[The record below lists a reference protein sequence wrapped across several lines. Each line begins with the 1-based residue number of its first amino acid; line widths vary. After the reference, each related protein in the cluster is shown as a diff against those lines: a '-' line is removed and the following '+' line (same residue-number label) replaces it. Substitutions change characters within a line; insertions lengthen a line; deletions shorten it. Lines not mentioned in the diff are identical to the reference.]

1 MRDGHWHVMARQT
14 ESGRSP
20 EGPRHRWSGVA
31 AAVSLVIV
39 LAACGIAGQG
49 GSPGP
54 TGSPGETGPQT
65 SSPAATAASSPTAPS
80 GESAAPTGD
89 TDPSP
94 SAGATDT
101 PSTAPAAT
109 PAGQLSFANWP
120 LYIDIDEETGGY
132 PTLEKFEQESGIDV
146 TYAEDI
152 NANEEFFG
160 RLQPDLAAGNPT
172 GYDLIVMTDWMIE
185 RMARLGY
192 LQELDHSLL
201 PNFEANA
208 EDLFRDPWY
217 DPENRYSIP
226 WQAGIVGIAYNPTLT
241 GRPITTFDD
250 LLDPAFAGRV
260 GMFSEMRDTMSM
272 ALLSLGVEPVNATIE
287 DVERARD
294 KLLGPAQEG
303 QFRAFYGN
311 DYYDA
316 LAAGDLAI
324 TIAWSG
330 DISQMKLYDNA
341 DVEFIVPESG
351 GLLWVDSAAIPKAA
365 EHPVDAHMVLD
376 YFYEVDNAAPLTE
389 YVGYFSPVRGVPD
402 RVREDAQAARD
413 EGDDEWADQLEV
425 IADTAFPDEEQLEN
439 VFEYKRLTEEEERTW
454 NELFTEVVT
463 D

>member
-1 MRDGHWHVMARQT
+1 MLESDRQATARQT
-14 ESGRSP
+14 EPGRSLK
-20 EGPRHRWSGVA
+20 GLRHRWLGMATVI
-31 AAVSLVIV
+31 SLAFV
-39 LAACGIAGQG
+39 LAACGISGQG
-49 GSPGP
+49 SSPGASSTP
-54 TGSPGETGPQT
+54 EGPGTQT
-65 SSPAATAASSPTAPS
+65 SRPGASAVPSASAPS
-80 GESAAPTGD
+80 GESAAPTNGNL
-89 TDPSP
+89 PSP
-94 SAGATDT
+94 SAEVTEA
-101 PSTAPAAT
+101 PSPAPAAS
-109 PAGQLSFANWP
+109 PGGQLDFANWP

-132 PTLEKFEQESGIDV
+132 PTLEGFEAQSGIDV
-146 TYAEDI
+146 NYAEDI

-192 LQELDHSLL
+192 LEELDRSLL

-217 DPENRYSIP
+217 DPGNRYSVP

-260 GMFSEMRDTMSM
+260 GMFSEMRDTLSM
-272 ALLSLGVEPVNATIE
+272 TLLSLGVEPADATIE

-294 KLLGPAQEG
+294 KLLGPAQQG

-324 TIAWSG
+324 SIAWSG

-351 GLLWVDSAAIPKAA
+351 GLLWVDSAAIPKGA
-365 EHPVDAHMVLD
+365 ENPVGAQMLLD
-376 YFYEVDNAAPLTE
+376 YYYDLENAAPLTE

-439 VFEYKRLTEEEERTW
+439 VFEYKRLTEEEERAW
-454 NELFTEVVT
+454 NELFNEVVT